1 MLPKKRTVEHRLAAE
16 VPCVRRK
23 VGSIMAVTGS
33 PNANNF
39 TGTPIRKRRG
49 DKARKSREQRLARS
63 KSCHVAEQVGLK
75 WEQLDTTHVV
85 NRDFPYAPI
94 EMPDVEITDRGESVT
109 NKRRYSKGYRLV
121 MRMHAKVSNKRKAK
135 APKEKVASKLNRHT
149 VDPAGSAPLD
159 GATEVINS
167 NEWVCHQLHRA
178 TKGKG
183 KVPYIALVKN
193 GKWVKHIALKPCR
206 NRIEALAQ
214 LQAVHNVT
222 QMA

>member
-1 MLPKKRTVEHRLAAE
+1 
-16 VPCVRRK
+16 
-23 VGSIMAVTGS
+23 MAVTGS

-49 DKARKSREQRLARS
+49 DKARRPREQRLARS
-63 KSCHVAEQVGLK
+63 QSCHVSEQVGIE

-85 NRDFPYAPI
+85 NRDFPHPPI
-94 EMPDVEITDRGESVT
+94 ELPDVEITAHGESVT
-109 NKRRYSKGYRLV
+109 NKRRFSKGYRLV
-121 MRMHAKVSNKRKAK
+121 MRMHTKAK
-135 APKEKVASKLNRHT
+135 AKKETPASKLNKHT
-149 VDPAGSAPLD
+149 VDPMSAAPLD

-193 GKWVKHIALKPCR
+193 GKWVKHIALKPCK
-206 NRIEALAQ
+206 NRVEAIAQ
-214 LQAVHNVT
+214 LRAVHNVT